1 MSENF
6 NFHFSVKYLS
16 RETGEN
22 IFLLVESIYLFSKTR
37 RSHVNYF
44 EPLVDHREK
53 WAETRGGEATIKTL
67 RNACSAGIE
76 RKSGS
81 LEFAPSQRNVSL
93 RMESLTT
100 SFSTSLSLLLSLYP
114 PRIPVTAHETPTS
127 RRAPPQQPSR
137 PPKDESTCRMR
148 RGASSSVIKTL
159 LSLYAPRS
167 KKRASQRRRAR
178 EGEKKSEGREG
189 IQTLPAI
196 RARRGE
202 KGRDVHLDL
211 SAGRLCNYFPVPVY
225 CTRGQDRVPVL
236 SAPFRLP

>member
-22 IFLLVESIYLFSKTR
+22 IFLLVESKYLFSKTR

-100 SFSTSLSLLLSLYP
+100 SFSTSLSLSYSLFILPVYPLPPTRRQHLVARLHNNLL
-114 PRIPVTAHETPTS
+114 
-127 RRAPPQQPSR
+127 
-137 PPKDESTCRMR
+137 
-148 RGASSSVIKTL
+148 
-159 LSLYAPRS
+159 APR
-167 KKRASQRRRAR
+167 KMNQPVECGVEHRAA
-178 EGEKKSEGREG
+178 
-189 IQTLPAI
+189 
-196 RARRGE
+196 
-202 KGRDVHLDL
+202 
-211 SAGRLCNYFPVPVY
+211 
-225 CTRGQDRVPVL
+225 
-236 SAPFRLP
+236 